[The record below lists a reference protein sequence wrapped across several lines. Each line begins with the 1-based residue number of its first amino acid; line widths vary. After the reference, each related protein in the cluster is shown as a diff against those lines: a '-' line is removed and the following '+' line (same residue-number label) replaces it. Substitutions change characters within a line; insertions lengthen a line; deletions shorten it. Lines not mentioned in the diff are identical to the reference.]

1 MEKADKISIKLD
13 NQTNKT
19 LETLSAKQ
27 NISKSELI
35 RKFINQGLD
44 KELTKESIDYIREN
58 IHDEIENICNPQF
71 ERIAKLNAKIGYQS
85 VSNFYLLAYIIES
98 ILPISKRKDFDEI
111 KKKSKMMGIAYLKL
125 REKEFKDFMESEDI
139 SLDMLDLK

>member
-1 MEKADKISIKLD
+1 MKKADKISIKLD

-27 NISKSELI
+27 NISKPELI

-71 ERIAKLNAKIGYQS
+71 ERIAKLNAKIGFQS

-98 ILPISKRKDFDEI
+98 ILPTSKRKDFDEI
-111 KKKSKMMGIAYLKL
+111 KKKSKMVGIAYLKL
-125 REKEFKDFMESEDI
+125 RDKEFKDFMESEDI